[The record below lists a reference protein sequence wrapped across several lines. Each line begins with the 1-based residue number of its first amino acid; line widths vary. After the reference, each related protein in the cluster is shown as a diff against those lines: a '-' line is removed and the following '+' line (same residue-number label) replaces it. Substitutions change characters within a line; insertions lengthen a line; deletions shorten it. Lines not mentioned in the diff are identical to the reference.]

1 MLAAFL
7 QECLL
12 FKEHRTQRG
21 ISELR
26 SACVQQVLSKFRICS
41 ELGTFPAKGLVAT
54 QQQGLVRQT
63 WPLPSDSCLRV
74 HAGPV
79 CNVSRCLKEW

>member
-12 FKEHRTQRG
+12 LEHRIQRG

-26 SACVQQVLSKFRICS
+26 SACVQLLVVLSKYRNCS
-41 ELGTFPAKGLVAT
+41 ELGTFPAKGLAAT
-54 QQQGLVRQT
+54 QQQGLLRTYVAFAFRFVFACSNWT
-63 WPLPSDSCLRV
+63 CL
-74 HAGPV
+74 
-79 CNVSRCLKEW
+79 

>member
-12 FKEHRTQRG
+12 LEHRAQRG

-26 SACVQQVLSKFRICS
+26 SACVQLVLSKSRICV
-41 ELGTFPAKGLVAT
+41 ELGTFPAKGLAAT
-54 QQQGLVRQT
+54 QQQGLLQT
-63 WPLPSDSCLRV
+63 YGAFCPQIRV
-74 HAGPV
+74 CV
-79 CNVSRCLKEW
+79 FILDLFVMSVVV